1 MVGAGIPGLRGREA
15 SLGPILPGPMEVT
28 LQAQPRSAT
37 GKGPSGRARAAGQ
50 VPAVLYGSRLEP
62 TPLFVDA
69 RQMFHA
75 LHTEAGQNVLINL
88 ELDGQKLLTITR
100 EIQKHPVKGTLLH
113 IDFVKVERD
122 VKIEAAVPI
131 HLVGDSRG
139 VKEGGQLDQHIHEL
153 KVEALPTD
161 VPPAIEI
168 DITDIGI
175 GDQVRVSDVKA
186 SASVAILTDPD
197 EVILGVI
204 EPLAMK
210 TELEVETEAVAEPV
224 EGEKAEDKAEEKPE
238 SE

>member
-1 MVGAGIPGLRGREA
+1 
-15 SLGPILPGPMEVT
+15 MEVT
-28 LQAQPRSAT
+28 LQAQARSAT

-50 VPAVLYGSRLEP
+50 VPAVLYGSNLEA
-62 TPLFVDA
+62 TPVFIDA

-75 LHTEAGQNVLINL
+75 LHTEAGHNVLINL
-88 ELDGQKLLTITR
+88 ELDGKKLLTVPR
-100 EIQKHPVKGTLLH
+100 EIQKHPVKGTLVH
-113 IDFVKVERD
+113 IDLLKVDRD

-131 HLVGDSRG
+131 HLVGESRG

-168 DITDIGI
+168 DITDIAI
-175 GDQVRVSDVKA
+175 GDQVRVADVTA
-186 SASVAILTDPD
+186 STAVTILTDPE

-210 TELEVETEAVAEPV
+210 TELEVETEAAAEP
-224 EGEKAEDKAEEKPE
+224 EAEEKAEDKAEEKPE